1 MKLKRLYSNRPE
13 LFRPVEF
20 NSGVSAVFAE
30 IRLPE
35 NKDRDT
41 HNLGKSIFGELIDF
55 CLLKGKDSK
64 YFLYRHEERFADFIF
79 FLELEL
85 ESDEFLTI
93 RRPVDPG
100 SKIDFLRS
108 EASIVDATD
117 LAPADWEH
125 SEVAFDR
132 ANTMLKG
139 ILGFTAVQPW
149 GIRHLVGYLIRSQQ
163 DYQEVFQLHKFSGK
177 HKEWKPFVAHLLG
190 LPAQPVIDLYDKRDE
205 KEKVAE
211 KLRDLNREWGDED
224 SDPSLLDALISAKRR
239 EVETKKKAMSAFN
252 FADEDRET
260 IARLVDDTEAR
271 IVALNEEAYRLAHLV
286 ARLDESLQ
294 EHDVSFAPKAAS
306 RLFEEAGVAFDGHI
320 RKDFEQL
327 ISFNRAITK
336 ERREA
341 LIKQRSDARK
351 RTEEIDGEL
360 RALNA
365 ERQRS
370 LKFLRESDDLAKY
383 KELAQELASA
393 QGELSTLEAKRTA
406 ASKLIELRREQRSL
420 DKEFGA
426 LQNEVE
432 DAIGEASGD
441 PTSRF
446 EAIRSYFSEIVAEVV
461 GEGAVL
467 GISMNEQGGI
477 EFPVEFVNPSGVAT
491 SEDRGTSYRKLLC
504 IALDLAVIR
513 AYLDEKFPRF
523 VYLDGAL
530 EALDPRK
537 QEKLI
542 GVFREYASLGL
553 QPIVSLL
560 DSDLPAPLDES
571 SSTLSRQDI
580 VLFLHDEG
588 DEGRLFKMPRW

>member
-1 MKLKRLYSNRPE
+1 MKLKRLYSNKSE

-20 NSGVSAVFAE
+20 NSGLSAVYAE

-35 NKDRDT
+35 NRDRDT

-85 ESDEFLTI
+85 GSNEFLTI

-100 SKIDFLRS
+100 SKIDFQRS
-108 EASIVDATD
+108 SASMADATD
-117 LAPADWEH
+117 IAPEDWEH
-125 SEVAFDR
+125 SEVPLKR

-149 GIRHLVGYLIRSQQ
+149 GLRQLVGYLIRSQQ
-163 DYQEVFQLHKFSGK
+163 DYQEIFQLKKFSGK
-177 HKEWKPFVAHLLG
+177 HREWKPFVAHLLG

-205 KEKVAE
+205 KEKLAE
-211 KLRDLNREWGDED
+211 RLREVNQEWGDED
-224 SDPSLLDALISAKRR
+224 SDLSLLDALISAKRR
-239 EVETKKKAMSAFN
+239 EVSTKKKAMSAFN

-271 IVALNEEAYRLAHLV
+271 IVALNEEAYRLAQLV
-286 ARLDESLQ
+286 ARLDESLL

-306 RLFEEAGVAFDGHI
+306 KLFEEAGAAFDGHI

-336 ERREA
+336 ERRDA
-341 LIKQRSDARK
+341 LEKQRGDART
-351 RTEEIDGEL
+351 RTEEINGEL
-360 RALNA
+360 RVLNE

-370 LKFLRESDDLAKY
+370 LEFLRESDDLAKY
-383 KELAQELASA
+383 KELAQELATA
-393 QGELSTLEAKRTA
+393 QGELSTLEAKREA
-406 ASKLIELRREQRSL
+406 ASKISELRRDQRSL

-432 DAIGEASGD
+432 DAITAASGD

-446 EAIRSYFSEIVAEVV
+446 EAIRSYFSEIVAEVL
-461 GEGAVL
+461 GESAVL

-477 EFPVEFVNPSGVAT
+477 EFPAEFVNPSGIAT
-491 SEDRGTSYRKLLC
+491 SEDRGNSYRKLLC
-504 IALDLAVIR
+504 IAFDLAIIR
-513 AYLDEKFPRF
+513 AYLDEEFPRF

-530 EALDPRK
+530 EALDRRK
-537 QEKLI
+537 KEKLI

-560 DSDLPAPLDES
+560 DGDLPAPLGES
-571 SSTLSRQDI
+571 DLTLSEQDI
-580 VLFLHDEG
+580 VLFLNDEG
-588 DEGRLFKMPRW
+588 DDGRLFKMPRW

>member
-1 MKLKRLYSNRPE
+1 MKLKRLYSNKPE

-35 NKDRDT
+35 NRDRDT

-85 ESDEFLTI
+85 GVDEFLTI

-100 SKIDFLRS
+100 SKIDFQRS
-108 EASIVDATD
+108 SASIVDAND

-125 SEVAFDR
+125 PEVSFDR
-132 ANTMLKG
+132 AKTMMNG
-139 ILGFTAVQPW
+139 ILGVSVLQPW
-149 GIRHLVGYLIRSQQ
+149 GIRQLVGYLIRSQQ
-163 DYQEVFQLHKFSGK
+163 DYQEVFQLNKFSGK
-177 HKEWKPFVAHLLG
+177 HREWKPFVARLLG
-190 LPAQPVIDLYDKRDE
+190 LPAQPVIDLYEKRDE
-205 KEKVAE
+205 KDKVAE
-211 KLRDLNREWGDED
+211 KLRDLNQEWGDED
-224 SDPSLLDALISAKRR
+224 SDPSLLDGLISAKRR
-239 EVETKKKAMSAFN
+239 EVGTKQKAMSAFN

-271 IVALNEEAYRLAHLV
+271 IVALNEEAYRLAQLV
-286 ARLDESLQ
+286 VRLDESLQ

-306 RLFEEAGVAFDGHI
+306 KLFEEAGVAFDGQI

-341 LIKQRSDARK
+341 LVEQRSEARK
-351 RTEEIDGEL
+351 RTEEIDHEL
-360 RALNA
+360 GDLNK

-370 LKFLRESDDLAKY
+370 LEFLRESDDLAKY
-383 KELAQELASA
+383 KDLAQELATA
-393 QGELSTLEAKRTA
+393 QGELSTLEAKREA
-406 ASKLIELRREQRSL
+406 ASKLVELRRKQRTL
-420 DKEFGA
+420 DEEFGA
-426 LQNEVE
+426 LETEVE
-432 DAIGEASGD
+432 DAISAVSGD

-446 EAIRSYFSEIVAEVV
+446 EAIRRYFAEIVAEVV

-467 GISMNEQGGI
+467 GISMNSEGGI
-477 EFPVEFVNPSGVAT
+477 EFPAEFVNPSGIAT

-504 IALDLAVIR
+504 IAFDLAVTR

-542 GVFREYASLGL
+542 GVFREYASFGL

-560 DSDLPAPLDES
+560 DSDLPTPLGTS
-571 SSTLSRQDI
+571 SLTLSKQDI
-580 VLFLHDEG
+580 VLSLHDEG
-588 DEGRLFKMPRW
+588 DEGRLFKMPSW